1 MIPRDFL
8 NQFHD
13 MPGVD
18 ANAFAQAMLL
28 PPAVS
33 LKINRRKLS
42 DIGEAGYGELE
53 QVAWCRSGYYLD
65 ERPNFTLNPLLHAG
79 AFYVQDASSMVYEE
93 IVSNLVAQGAL
104 PQRAGVLDIC
114 AAPGGKSTSII
125 NAMGD
130 DSFLLANEFV
140 PQRATILKENLLKWG
155 FPNIMVT
162 NSPTSRIAS
171 LGESFHLVAVDAPCS
186 GEGMMRKDPKAV
198 EQWSPSLVRQCAA
211 LQRDILTDAVGALLP
226 GGFMIYSTCTFNR
239 VEDEDQLIW
248 LRDVMGLEILDPLPA
263 NSFGILGS
271 VVPGVPALRFMPHVT
286 RGEGL
291 FVALLRK
298 PGNLTAGC
306 DSKLPARIR
315 SKAKVIL
322 DGIPKTIMK
331 GKVEIPASESV
342 LATDFDRAS
351 YPMAEVGRET
361 ALRYLRHEA
370 ITLPGN
376 MPRGYVVIS
385 YGGHPLGLVKNIGN
399 RANNLYPAAWRIRQ
413 QVDF

>member
-1 MIPRDFL
+1 MIPQDFL

-18 ANAFAQAMLL
+18 AAAFAEAMLL

-42 DIGEAGYGELE
+42 DVDEAGYGELE

-93 IVSNLVAQGAL
+93 MVRSLAEQGAL
-104 PQRAGVLDIC
+104 PRRAAVLDLC

-125 NAMGD
+125 NALD
-130 DSFLLANEFV
+130 DESFLLANEFV

-198 EQWSPSLVRQCAA
+198 EQWSPALVRQCAA
-211 LQRDILTDAVGALLP
+211 LQRDILADAVGLLLP
-226 GGFMIYSTCTFNR
+226 GGFLIYSTCTFNR
-239 VEDEDQLIW
+239 LEDEDQLLW
-248 LRDVMGLEILDPLPA
+248 LRDEMGLEILDPLPA
-263 NSFGILGS
+263 GDFNILGS
-271 VVPGVPALRFMPHVT
+271 VVPEVKALRFMPHVT

-298 PGNLTAGC
+298 PGELPS
-306 DSKLPARIR
+306 DRDPKLPTRIR
-315 SKAKVIL
+315 STAKVIL
-322 DGIPKTIMK
+322 DGIPQTIMK

-342 LATDFDRAS
+342 LATDFDPAS
-351 YPMAEVGRET
+351 YPIAEVDRET

-370 ITLPGN
+370 ITLSGN

>member
-1 MIPRDFL
+1 
-8 NQFHD
+8 

-18 ANAFAQAMLL
+18 AAAFAEAMLL

-42 DIGEAGYGELE
+42 DVGEAGYGELE

-93 IVSNLVAQGAL
+93 MVRSLVVQGAL
-104 PQRAGVLDIC
+104 PRQAAVLDLC

-125 NAMGD
+125 NALD
-130 DSFLLANEFV
+130 DESFLLANEFV

-162 NSPTSRIAS
+162 NSPTSRLAS

-186 GEGMMRKDPKAV
+186 GEGMMRKDLKAV
-198 EQWSPSLVRQCAA
+198 EQWSPALVRQCAA
-211 LQRDILTDAVGALLP
+211 LQRDILADAVGMLLP
-226 GGFMIYSTCTFNR
+226 GGFLIYSTCTFNR
-239 VEDEDQLIW
+239 VEDEDQLLW
-248 LRDVMGLEILDPLPA
+248 LRDEMGLEILDPLPA
-263 NSFGILGS
+263 GDFNILGS
-271 VVPGVPALRFMPHVT
+271 VVPEVKALRFMPHVT

-298 PGNLTAGC
+298 PGELPS
-306 DSKLPARIR
+306 DRDPKLPARIR

-322 DGIPKTIMK
+322 DGIPQTIMK

-342 LATDFDRAS
+342 LATDFDLAS
-351 YPMAEVGRET
+351 YPIAEVDRET

-370 ITLPGN
+370 ITLSGN

>member
-1 MIPRDFL
+1 
-8 NQFHD
+8 

-18 ANAFAQAMLL
+18 AAAFAEAMLL
-28 PPAVS
+28 PPAIS

-42 DIGEAGYGELE
+42 DVAEAGYGDLE
-53 QVAWCRSGYYLD
+53 PVAWCRSGFYLD

-93 IVSNLVAQGAL
+93 IVRNLVAQGSL
-104 PQRAGVLDIC
+104 PQRAAVLDLC

-125 NAMGD
+125 NALPDGA
-130 DSFLLANEFV
+130 FLLANEFV

-155 FPNIMVT
+155 YPDIMVT
-162 NSPTSRIAS
+162 NSPTSRIAA

-211 LQRDILTDAVGALLP
+211 LQRDILADAVNALLP
-226 GGFMIYSTCTFNR
+226 GGFLIYSTCTFNR
-239 VEDEDQLIW
+239 SEDEDQLLW
-248 LRDVMGLEILDPLPA
+248 LRDEMGLEVLESLPA
-263 NSFGILGS
+263 NEFGILGS
-271 VVPGVPALRFMPHVT
+271 VVPDVRALRFMPHAT

-298 PGNLTAGC
+298 PGELPS
-306 DSKLPARIR
+306 DRDPKLPARIKA
-315 SKAKVIL
+315 KAKVIL
-322 DGIPKTIMK
+322 DGIPQTIAK

-342 LATDFDRAS
+342 LATDFDKAS
-351 YPMAEVGRET
+351 YPMAEVDRET

-370 ITLPGN
+370 ITLACN

-385 YGGHPLGLVKNIGN
+385 YEGHPLGLVKNIGN

>member
-1 MIPRDFL
+1 
-8 NQFHD
+8 
-13 MPGVD
+13 
-18 ANAFAQAMLL
+18 
-28 PPAVS
+28 
-33 LKINRRKLS
+33 
-42 DIGEAGYGELE
+42 
-53 QVAWCRSGYYLD
+53 
-65 ERPNFTLNPLLHAG
+65 
-79 AFYVQDASSMVYEE
+79 MVYEE
-93 IVSNLVAQGAL
+93 MVRSLAEQGAL
-104 PQRAGVLDIC
+104 PRRAAVLDLC

-125 NAMGD
+125 NALD
-130 DSFLLANEFV
+130 DESFLLANEFV

-198 EQWSPSLVRQCAA
+198 EQWSPALVRQCAA
-211 LQRDILTDAVGALLP
+211 LQRDILADAVGLLLP
-226 GGFMIYSTCTFNR
+226 GGFLIYSTCTFNR
-239 VEDEDQLIW
+239 LEDEDQLLW
-248 LRDVMGLEILDPLPA
+248 LRDEMGLEILDPLPA
-263 NSFGILGS
+263 GDFNILGS
-271 VVPGVPALRFMPHVT
+271 VVPEVKALRFMPHVT

-298 PGNLTAGC
+298 PGELPS
-306 DSKLPARIR
+306 DRDPKLPTRIR
-315 SKAKVIL
+315 STAKVIL
-322 DGIPKTIMK
+322 DGIPQTIMK

-342 LATDFDRAS
+342 LATDFDPAS
-351 YPMAEVGRET
+351 YPIAEVDRET

-370 ITLPGN
+370 ITLSGN

>member
-1 MIPRDFL
+1 MIPQDFL

-18 ANAFAQAMLL
+18 AAAFAEAMLL

-42 DIGEAGYGELE
+42 DVDEAGYGELE

-93 IVSNLVAQGAL
+93 MVRSLAEQGAL
-104 PQRAGVLDIC
+104 PRRAAVLDLC

-125 NAMGD
+125 NALD
-130 DSFLLANEFV
+130 DESFLLANEFV

-198 EQWSPSLVRQCAA
+198 EQWSPALVRQCAA
-211 LQRDILTDAVGALLP
+211 LQRDILADAVGVLLP
-226 GGFMIYSTCTFNR
+226 GGFLIYSTCTFNR
-239 VEDEDQLIW
+239 LEDEDQLLW
-248 LRDVMGLEILDPLPA
+248 LRDEMGLEILDPLPA
-263 NSFGILGS
+263 GDFNILGS
-271 VVPGVPALRFMPHVT
+271 VVPEVKALRFMPHVT

-298 PGNLTAGC
+298 PGELPS
-306 DSKLPARIR
+306 DRDPKLPTRIR
-315 SKAKVIL
+315 STAKVIL
-322 DGIPKTIMK
+322 DGIPQTIMK

-342 LATDFDRAS
+342 LATDFDPAS
-351 YPMAEVGRET
+351 YPIAEVDRET

-370 ITLPGN
+370 ITLSGN

>member
-1 MIPRDFL
+1 MIPQDFL

-18 ANAFAQAMLL
+18 AAAFAEAMLL

-33 LKINRRKLS
+33 LKINHRKLS
-42 DIGEAGYGELE
+42 DVDEAGYGELE

-93 IVSNLVAQGAL
+93 MVRSLAEQGAL
-104 PQRAGVLDIC
+104 PRRAAVLDLC

-125 NAMGD
+125 NALD
-130 DSFLLANEFV
+130 DESFLLANEFV

-186 GEGMMRKDPKAV
+186 GEGMMRKGPKAV
-198 EQWSPSLVRQCAA
+198 EQWSPALVRQCAA
-211 LQRDILTDAVGALLP
+211 LQRDILADAVGVLLP
-226 GGFMIYSTCTFNR
+226 GGFLIYSTCTFNR
-239 VEDEDQLIW
+239 LEDEDQLLW
-248 LRDVMGLEILDPLPA
+248 LRDEMGLEILDPLPA
-263 NSFGILGS
+263 GDFNILGS
-271 VVPGVPALRFMPHVT
+271 VVPEVKALRFMPHVT

-298 PGNLTAGC
+298 PGELPS
-306 DSKLPARIR
+306 DRDPKLPTRIR
-315 SKAKVIL
+315 STAKVIL
-322 DGIPKTIMK
+322 DGIPQTIMK

-342 LATDFDRAS
+342 LATDFDPAS
-351 YPMAEVGRET
+351 YPIAEVDRET

-370 ITLPGN
+370 ITLSGN